1 MIFRGEKPPVD
12 QNSGPILII
21 DDQKDHRVRELTA
34 KQLMKWGYAVLVA
47 QDTEIAL
54 TIAEESDP
62 VLVIVGE
69 ITVEMDIPSFLFNLK
84 ARLKEKLP
92 PICVLV
98 GTWPYRNMKGDGFPI
113 VSISPMISV
122 NELLNI
128 TDDLCAA

>member
-1 MIFRGEKPPVD
+1 MIFRGERPPVD

-21 DDQKDHRVRELTA
+21 DDQADNRVRELAA
-34 KQLMKWGYAVLVA
+34 KQFMKWGYAVLVA
-47 QDTEIAL
+47 QDTELAL

-69 ITVEMDIPSFLFNLK
+69 ISVEMDVPSFLFELK
-84 ARLKEKLP
+84 ARLKENLP

-98 GTWPYRNMKGDGFPI
+98 GTWPYRSVNGDGYPI
-113 VSISPMISV
+113 VSISPLISV

-128 TDDLCAA
+128 TDDFCAA